1 MSLDRVQRH
10 RAIDIAL
17 LVSVVGLTVATW
29 AAISQTG
36 GLSAWK
42 PCFGISAT
50 IFLALAAL
58 TPHAPWAATVRLAM
72 SGWIILAPWLL
83 AFADLPLARWSHLIT
98 GTLIAALSAPH
109 LLYRPAF
116 PASDDASCA

>member
-1 MSLDRVQRH
+1 MRLERATSH
-10 RAIDIAL
+10 RAVDVAML
-17 LVSVVGLTVATW
+17 MCVAGLAIATW
-29 AAISQTG
+29 AAMSHAG
-36 GLSAWK
+36 RMSAWQ

-50 IFLALAAL
+50 IFLALAAI
-58 TPHAPWAATVRLAM
+58 TPHVPWSATVRLAM

-109 LLYRPAF
+109 LLYRAALT
-116 PASDDASCA
+116 ASDDASCA